1 VLTQLQSVTGSDDK
15 KSDERK
21 EDGIGI
27 NHIIYDCSNPKFEL
41 DEIYK
46 HPKLPTIT
54 EVLDGMGLGPK
65 GPPIPPPATF
75 SVVPYPAYR
84 KAPPCLEFGHYYFV
98 TNMENDPNLYPDDK
112 SKEAVIQETIEE
124 EKAPEPAKVDKT
136 KKPLRGVTSR
146 TDSKSEP
153 RKTSG
158 DKKRESTIKTARRE
172 SVMYSTS
179 PVESSRVTAMSQS
192 ENDGSDQQ
200 TAQPEKKSHLLQ
212 RFRWSI
218 PANGEIVI
226 RLRFL
231 SEEIGQFDQTLN
243 FEIVGTRRRYQLYC
257 RGICCFPTIS
267 REPRIVFPNRKKCI
281 VKDEIVS
288 KKYILNEELY
298 EFGPLLIGNNKDRIR
313 EGKFPEYQETLTV
326 ANISPMEA
334 EINFC
339 YLEEHSDKD
348 QCFFLD
354 PPEMTLKPNETR
366 ILKIFAAPKEAKSYH
381 DSIICC
387 IKENPEPVLFRVS
400 CSGQKPELQLDK
412 KEFYFKQVLLH
423 RKDTREIRMTNQ
435 TRIPVL
441 WRLEGVDLLGDE
453 FVCNQTSGILE
464 PNQGFNLVLHFRAL
478 KPLTITGKEKK
489 ALKLLV
495 SDVNSFLG
503 FMENHTVY
511 VMAEAYDVALEINLP
526 KGNDGGLDFGNI
538 RVNTENKQVCNL
550 KNKGKYP
557 IKFNFILESQNQNEA
572 ENELIKYLSIVPS
585 SGELLSMHD
594 RNAQHQAVQV
604 ILNTKKEVFVKD
616 ATVIKC
622 QITEP
627 QMNDGT
633 IIANIPIKISCK
645 AIYSKFNIIPQ
656 TEINFGIVS
665 VMSKR
670 QERLIIENKG
680 DYDFK
685 YTITKYVRE
694 NGKTNLKV
702 NVTKDD
708 KNKLRENSS
717 QTMTKTTTKRN
728 ESVREGGGGGGAV
741 QGRFQV
747 GVYTITPA
755 YGLILQNGHQAIT
768 VDCAPETSGK
778 FEEELLIDITDRNTN
793 QYPNGIVYRFFVE
806 AVIPTI
812 AITPDIFEEHTV
824 IQNISALDPK
834 TMGLGIYCEDENKF
848 IFNNVIVGRTSK
860 ARFKLF
866 NTNKIA
872 IDVAFYLKS
881 MQRNTKSVQESV
893 FDLDTTRV
901 QIQPHNYAYA
911 TVSFTPLAMI
921 SYNTVFEATLENV
934 GSTVKNKT
942 ISFDIVGDGNLPRF
956 NVLKPST
963 RNKKGQFIMYFK
975 KSVVGHQDN
984 QSLILQNEGSLATK
998 VRVLLFLRG
1007 ILILFELAKYLS

>member
-1 VLTQLQSVTGSDDK
+1 VTGSDDK
-15 KSDERK
+15 KLDERK

-27 NHIIYDCSNPKFEL
+27 NHIVYDCANPKFDL

-46 HPKLPTIT
+46 HHKLPTVV

-65 GPPIPPPATF
+65 GPPIPPPASF

-84 KAPPCLEFGHYYFV
+84 RAPPCLEFGHYYFV
-98 TNMENDPNLYPDDK
+98 SNQDNDPNLYPDDK
-112 SKEAVIQETIEE
+112 AKEAVMQETIEE
-124 EKAPEPAKVDKT
+124 EKIPEPTASKQDKT
-136 KKPLRGVTSR
+136 KKPLRGANSR

-158 DKKRESTIKTARRE
+158 DKKRDANTTSNTKMSRRE

-179 PVESSRVTAMSQS
+179 PVESNRVTAMSA
-192 ENDGSDQQ
+192 SD
-200 TAQPEKKSHLLQ
+200 TDTGLGTDAPAPVVPEKKSLLLQ

-231 SEEIGQFDQTLN
+231 SEEIGQYDQTLN

-288 KKYILNEELY
+288 KKYILNDELY
-298 EFGPLLIGNNKDRIR
+298 EFGPLLIGNNKDRIK
-313 EGKFPEYQETLTV
+313 EGKFPEYQEQLTV

-339 YLEEHSDKD
+339 YLEEPSDAKE

-354 PPEMTLKPNETR
+354 PTEMTLKPNETR
-366 ILKIFAAPKEAKSYH
+366 ILKIFAAPKEAKTYH

-387 IKENPEPVLFRVS
+387 IKENPEPILFRVS

-435 TRIPVL
+435 TRIPVQ

-526 KGNDGGLDFGNI
+526 KGNDGGLDFGNV

-557 IKFNFILESQNQNEA
+557 IKFNFILESSGANGEVA
-572 ENELIKYLSIVPS
+572 ENDLIKYLSIQPS

-604 ILNTKKEVFVKD
+604 VLNTKKEVFVKD

-645 AIYSKFNIIPQ
+645 AVYSKFNIIPQ

-670 QERLIIENKG
+670 QERLVIENRG

-685 YTITKYVRE
+685 FTILKYVRE
-694 NGKTNLKV
+694 NGKNTLKV
-702 NVTKDD
+702 NVSKDGD
-708 KNKLRENSS
+708 RNKLRENSS
-717 QTMTKTTTKRN
+717 QTLTKTTTKRN
-728 ESVREGGGGGGAV
+728 ESVRDGGGGGGGGGGGVV

-768 VDCAPETSGK
+768 VDCAPEVAGR
-778 FEEELLIDITDRNTN
+778 FEEELLIDITDRNTSL
-793 QYPNGIVYRFFVE
+793 YPNGVVYKFFVE
-806 AVIPTI
+806 AVIPTV
-812 AITPDIFEEHTV
+812 AITPDIFEEHTI
-824 IQNISALDPK
+824 IQNMAALDPK
-834 TMGLGIYCEDENKF
+834 SMGLGVYCEDENKF
-848 IFNNVIVGRTSK
+848 LFNNVIVGRTAK
-860 ARFKLF
+860 ARFKIF
-866 NTNKIA
+866 NSNKIA
-872 IDVAFYLKS
+872 VDVAFFIKS
-881 MQRNTKSVQESV
+881 MQRNTKVTHESV
-893 FDLDTTRV
+893 FDLDTARV
-901 QIQPHNYAYA
+901 QIQPHHYAYA
-911 TVSFTPLAMI
+911 TVSFTPQAMI
-921 SYNTVFEATLENV
+921 AYNTVFEATLENV
-934 GSTVKNKT
+934 GNTVKNKS
-942 ISFDIVGDGNLPRF
+942 ISFEIHGDGNLPRF
-956 NVLKPST
+956 NVLKPAT
-963 RNKKGQFIMYFK
+963 RNKKGQFIMHFK
-975 KSVVGHQDN
+975 KSVIGDADN
-984 QSLILQNEGSLATK
+984 QTLILQNEGSLATK
-998 VRVLLFLRG
+998 VPTF
-1007 ILILFELAKYLS
+1007 FF